1 MENPPDRTQLRT
13 WFAFGLRLLGIW
25 ELLSG
30 AGYFLIALNI
40 SMGLKKTTEGSTS
53 FGSAMTYTFGYL
65 ILALWL
71 LKGAPS
77 IARFF
82 YPDSPERDDGAKG
95 KSVDSDTPT
104 I

>member
-1 MENPPDRTQLRT
+1 MKPIDQTQLRV
-13 WFAFGLRLLGIW
+13 WFTFGLRLLGMW
-25 ELLSG
+25 ELLSA
-30 AGYFLIALNI
+30 AGWFLSGLNI
-40 SMGLKKTTEGSTS
+40 SMGLRKPMEGGTS

-71 LKGAPS
+71 LKGAPN

-82 YPDSPERDDGAKG
+82 YPDSPPRDDTAKN
-95 KSVDSDTPT
+95 KSSESDTPV